1 MEPTV
6 DVLEAYASLDCMEG
20 SETVQLGRLLKLN
33 DAERLDEV
41 ALARRIAAGLPTSCV
56 SALYELLGSSRV
68 IGTVV
73 SEATL
78 RRHRKAGKPLSR
90 RHSER
95 IYELGRVLHA
105 LGRALHGDKRR
116 MDAFLHRR
124 HPLLDGATP
133 YEMAVSCSAGADVVL
148 NLVRRAEAGIAV

>member
-1 MEPTV
+1 MEQIV
-6 DVLEAYASLDCMEG
+6 DMLEAYASPDCMEG
-20 SETVQLGRLLKLN
+20 SETVQLGRLLKLS

-56 SALYELLGSSRV
+56 SALYEVLGTSRV

-78 RRHRKAGKPLSR
+78 RRHRKTGKALSR

-95 IYELGRVLHA
+95 IYELGRVVHA

-116 MDAFLHRR
+116 MDAFLHRP

-133 YEMAVSCSAGADVVL
+133 YGMAVSCSAGADVVL
-148 NLVRRAEAGIAV
+148 NLVRRAEAGVAV

>member
-1 MEPTV
+1 ME
-6 DVLEAYASLDCMEG
+6 VLEAYANPDCLHG
-20 SETVQLGRLLKLN
+20 SETVQLGRLLKLS

-41 ALARRIAAGLPTSCV
+41 ALARRVAAGLPTSCV
-56 SALYELLGSSRV
+56 SALNELLGPSRV

-78 RRHRKAGKPLSR
+78 RRRRKGRKPLSR

-105 LGRALHGDKRR
+105 LGRALHGDRRR
-116 MDAFLHRR
+116 MDAFLYRPHQ
-124 HPLLDGATP
+124 LLDGVTP
-133 YEMAVSCSAGADVVL
+133 YEMAVSCSAGAEVVL

>member
-1 MEPTV
+1 M
-6 DVLEAYASLDCMEG
+6 
-20 SETVQLGRLLKLN
+20 
-33 DAERLDEV
+33 
-41 ALARRIAAGLPTSCV
+41 
-56 SALYELLGSSRV
+56 

-78 RRHRKAGKPLSR
+78 RRHRKSGKPLSR

-116 MDAFLHRR
+116 MDAFLHRP

-148 NLVRRAEAGIAV
+148 NLVRRAEAGVAV

>member
-1 MEPTV
+1 MEA
-6 DVLEAYASLDCMEG
+6 LEAYANPDCMHG
-20 SETVQLGRLLKLN
+20 SETAQLGRLLRLP

-41 ALARRIAAGLPTSCV
+41 ALARRVAAGLPTSCI
-56 SALYELLGSSRV
+56 SALNELLGPSRV

-78 RRHRKAGKPLSR
+78 RRHRKSGKPLSR

-105 LGRALHGDKRR
+105 LGRALHGDRR
-116 MDAFLHRR
+116 RVDAFLHRP

-148 NLVRRAEAGIAV
+148 NLVRRAEAGVAV

>member
-1 MEPTV
+1 MEA
-6 DVLEAYASLDCMEG
+6 LEAYASPDCMEG
-20 SETVQLGRLLKLN
+20 SETVQLGRLLKLT

-56 SALYELLGSSRV
+56 SALYELLGTSRV

-95 IYELGRVLHA
+95 IYELGRVVHA

-116 MDAFLHRR
+116 MDAFLHRP

-148 NLVRRAEAGIAV
+148 DLVRRAEAGVAV

>member
-1 MEPTV
+1 ME
-6 DVLEAYASLDCMEG
+6 VLEAYVSPDCLHG
-20 SETVQLGRLLKLN
+20 SETVQLGRLLKLT
-33 DAERLDEV
+33 DAESLNEV
-41 ALARRIAAGLPTSCV
+41 ALARRVAAGLPTSCV
-56 SALYELLGSSRV
+56 SALNELLGPSRV

-78 RRHRKAGKPLSR
+78 RRHRKSRKPLSR

-95 IYELGRVLHA
+95 IYELGQVLHA
-105 LGRALHGDKRR
+105 LARALHGDKRR
-116 MDAFLHRR
+116 MDAFLHRP

-148 NLVRRAEAGIAV
+148 KLVRCAEAGVAV